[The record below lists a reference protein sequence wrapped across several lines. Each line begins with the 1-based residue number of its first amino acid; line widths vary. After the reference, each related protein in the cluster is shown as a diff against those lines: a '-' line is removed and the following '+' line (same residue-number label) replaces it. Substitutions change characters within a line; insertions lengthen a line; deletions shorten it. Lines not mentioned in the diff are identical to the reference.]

1 MENPVPTGKGNLR
14 FRLTTT
20 YHRCPAN
27 SKNQLDPIAVAIPWR
42 SEARACDLCIT
53 SDREE
58 TVAGHWHAQF
68 S

>member
-27 SKNQLDPIAVAIPWR
+27 SCPTNSQNQLDPIAVVIPWR
-42 SEARACDLCIT
+42 PDTRACDSCLT
-53 SDREE
+53 GD
-58 TVAGHWHAQF
+58 
-68 S
+68 